1 MPELAREGLDARGL
15 ARLAA
20 RLRRADAAI
29 EFAVGAARAAL
40 APGPWRER
48 GPIMFATAQFADLP
62 AEVALRLLGRAIA
75 HTGDEGPVEL
85 AKLEALYD
93 ALRQA
98 HSRLRRTLAGAQIT
112 LDKDRLTVERAPA
125 RRNQAGAKPC
135 VSGRQEAL
143 YEITIYCAAC
153 GAGSLGRGRGDAYIA
168 LIGDVKRPRF
178 AGTHYPAGL
187 AQTGGQGHQ
196 MNANLRNFALWVI
209 IVLLLLALF
218 TLFQN
223 PGQRTTSQDISFSQL
238 LNEVDQGRV
247 RDVLIQGPEIHGT
260 FTDGRTF
267 QTYAPSDPSLVQ
279 RLYNK
284 GVSITARPQ
293 TDNVPWFVSL
303 LISWLPFVA
312 LIGVWIFLSRQM
324 QGAGGKA
331 LGFGKSRAKLL
342 TEAHGRV
349 TFEDVA
355 GVDEAKQDLQEIV
368 EFLRDPAKFQRL
380 GGRIPRGVLL
390 VGPPGTGKTLIARA
404 VAGEANVPFFTISGS
419 DFVEMFVG
427 VGASRV
433 RDMFEQAK
441 KNAPCIIFIDE
452 IDAVGRHRG
461 AGLGGG
467 NDEREQTLNQL
478 LVEMDGFEAN
488 EGIILIAATNRPDV
502 LDPALLR
509 PGRFDRQVVVPNP
522 DVVGREQI
530 LKVHVRKVPLAPDVN
545 LKTIARG
552 TPGFSG
558 ADLMNLVNEA
568 ALMAARRNKRMVTQV
583 EFEDAKDK
591 VMMGAE
597 RKSLVMTE
605 EEKLL
610 TAYHEG
616 GHAIVALNVKATDP
630 VHKATIIPRGRALGM
645 VMQLPERDKLSM
657 SLEQMTSRLA
667 IMMGGRVAEEL
678 VFGRERVTSG
688 AASDIEQ
695 ATKLARMMVTRW
707 GLSEALG
714 TVAYGEN
721 QEEVFLGYSVARQ
734 QNISEETAQ
743 KIDAEIRRLVEA
755 GYNEAQPILTEKR
768 ADLETLAKG
777 LLEFET
783 LTGDEIKDLIMGKR
797 PNRESVI
804 EPTTSRTST
813 VPTAGAGRNRP
824 PRTEGPMEPQ
834 PQA

>member
-1 MPELAREGLDARGL
+1 
-15 ARLAA
+15 
-20 RLRRADAAI
+20 
-29 EFAVGAARAAL
+29 
-40 APGPWRER
+40 
-48 GPIMFATAQFADLP
+48 
-62 AEVALRLLGRAIA
+62 
-75 HTGDEGPVEL
+75 
-85 AKLEALYD
+85 
-93 ALRQA
+93 
-98 HSRLRRTLAGAQIT
+98 
-112 LDKDRLTVERAPA
+112 
-125 RRNQAGAKPC
+125 
-135 VSGRQEAL
+135 
-143 YEITIYCAAC
+143 
-153 GAGSLGRGRGDAYIA
+153 
-168 LIGDVKRPRF
+168 
-178 AGTHYPAGL
+178 
-187 AQTGGQGHQ
+187 

-209 IVLLLLALF
+209 IFLLVLALV
-218 TLFQN
+218 TLFQS
-223 PGQRTTSQDISFSQL
+223 PSQKAPSSEILFSQL
-238 LNEVDQGRV
+238 LTEVDAGHV
-247 RDVLIQGPEIHGT
+247 HDVTIAGPDISGHNK
-260 FTDGRTF
+260 DGRAF
-267 QTYAPSDPSLVQ
+267 QTYAPSDPQLVDQ
-279 RLYNK
+279 LYTK
-284 GVSITARPQ
+284 GVAITAKPPSDGNSWLL
-293 TDNVPWFVSL
+293 TL
-303 LISWLPFVA
+303 LINGLPLLLF
-312 LIGVWIFLSRQM
+312 LGVWIYMSRQM
-324 QGAGGKA
+324 QGGAGKA
-331 LGFGKSRAKLL
+331 MGFGKSKAKLL
-342 TEAHGRV
+342 NEAQGRV

-355 GVDEAKQDLQEIV
+355 GVDEAKEDLQEIV
-368 EFLRDPAKFQRL
+368 EFLRDPQKFQKL
-380 GGRIPRGVLL
+380 GGRTPRGVLL
-390 VGPPGTGKTLIARA
+390 VARPGTGKTLTARA

-433 RDMFEQAK
+433 RDMFEQGK
-441 KNAPCIIFIDE
+441 KHAPCIVFIDE

-488 EGIILIAATNRPDV
+488 EGVILIAATNRPDV

-522 DVVGREQI
+522 DVVGREKI
-530 LKVHVRKVPLAPDVN
+530 LKVHMRKVPLASDVD

-583 EFEDAKDK
+583 EFEDDKDK

-678 VFGRERVTSG
+678 VFGRGNVTTG
-688 AASDIEQ
+688 AASDIQQ
-695 ATKLARMMVTRW
+695 ATGIARRMVTEF
-707 GLSEALG
+707 GMSEELG
-714 TVAYGEN
+714 TVSYGEN
-721 QEEVFLGYSVARQ
+721 QDEVFLGMSVSRT
-734 QNISEETAQ
+734 QNASEATVQ
-743 KIDAEIRRLVEA
+743 KIDAEIRRLVEE
-755 GYNEAQPILTEKR
+755 GYQEAHQILTDKR

-783 LTGDEIKDLIMGKR
+783 LSGDEIKDLIMGKR
-797 PNRESVI
+797 PTRESII
-804 EPTTSRTST
+804 EPTTPRNTT

-824 PRTEGPMEPQ
+824 RPEAGPME
-834 PQA
+834 A